1 MNKSTKSTK
10 ANNANRANHANH
22 SKRVS
27 NKSNKANKANKQSAT
42 KSTKPK
48 TVRWSRAI
56 AIDRDNRVVHTRNQ
70 SNTHNANN
78 VRKSFTK
85 SRLDIVVKHRRKWL
99 VRILNQIKQ
108 KLWNDY

>member
-1 MNKSTKSTK
+1 MRKRCSRESNKNRNYRLMNKSTK
-10 ANNANRANHANH
+10 ANHANH
-22 SKRVS
+22 SKQVS
-27 NKSNKANKANKQSAT
+27 NKPNKPNKANKSNKANKQSAT

-56 AIDRDNRVVHTRNQ
+56 AIDRDSRVVHTRNQ

-85 SRLDIVVKHRRKWL
+85 SRLDIVVKHRRK
-99 VRILNQIKQ
+99 
-108 KLWNDY
+108 